1 MMDYP
6 KKKQKLTEA
15 DANSVPMAAASAG
28 DLSIDVLADILGF
41 LDGPNDIMQKRRVCK
56 KMEGSC

>member
-1 MMDYP
+1 
-6 KKKQKLTEA
+6 
-15 DANSVPMAAASAG
+15 MAAASAG